1 MCELLG
7 MSANVPTDIC
17 FSFSGLMQRGGET
30 GPHRDGWGIS
40 FYEGKRCR
48 SFHDPQPSA
57 HSPIAELIHRYP
69 IKSQIVISHIRKATH
84 GRVCLE
90 NTHPFTREL
99 WGRVICFAHNG
110 KLGGVKSH
118 PLNGYKPVG
127 STDSEYAFCDLM
139 SRARARWPDRP
150 PRSETFAN
158 ALERWLKEFSQYG
171 TCNVLMSDSRVLY
184 AFCTSKLF
192 YLTRRAPFKE
202 ASLIDA
208 DLTVN
213 FKEET
218 TPNDVVTIIATQPL
232 TEGESWIQIDP
243 GQLYVFDQGK
253 RIR

>member
-48 SFHDPQPSA
+48 SFHDPEPSCS
-57 HSPIAELIHRYP
+57 SPIAELINRYP
-69 IKSQIVISHIRKATH
+69 IKSELVISHIRQATH

-118 PLNGYKPVG
+118 ALKSYKPVG

-139 SRARARWPDRP
+139 GRARERWPERP
-150 PRSETFAN
+150 PRPQIFAN
-158 ALERWLKEFSQYG
+158 ALERWLHELSRYG

-184 AFCTSKLF
+184 AFCTTKLY

-202 ASLIDA
+202 ATLIDA

-218 TPNDVVTIIATQPL
+218 TAKDVVTIIATQPL
-232 TEGESWIQIDP
+232 TEGEPWVKIEP
-243 GQLYVFDQGK
+243 GQLYVFSKGE
-253 RIR
+253 RVR